1 MYQPLD
7 ALPHRAQAECFG
19 AQFVQRNPTQAG
31 CIIVGL
37 HLVGIG
43 NAAQEEGI
51 GRMDGVCAEGLRIG
65 LGEPEVGREEFGPH
79 FFMQFAGQ
87 SVGDALTRVDKAAR
101 QVERAFGRFAAT
113 HHTEQLVKVVDHY
126 SHGGCGGIGVEREAA
141 VSTPFAVGIVRFE
154 AAAAAVRA
162 VQEVVKGM

>member
-1 MYQPLD
+1 MLTWINEN
-7 ALPHRAQAECFG
+7 AKWVIAIFA
-19 AQFVQRNPTQAG
+19 
-31 CIIVGL
+31 
-37 HLVGIG
+37 VGIALG
-43 NAAQEEGI
+43 LLAMDRTPEQSHQYPI
-51 GRMDGVCAEGLRIG
+51 GRVDGVCAEGVGVGIG
-65 LGEPEVGREEFGPH
+65 EQEVGREEFGPH
-79 FFMQFAGQ
+79 FFIQFAGQ

-126 SHGGCGGIGVEREAA
+126 SHGSCGGIGVEREAA

-162 VQEVVKGM
+162 EQEVVKGV